1 MVYNID
7 NERDGNP
14 TIKPSYPVNAIGCGG
29 IRHRKSG
36 CPANI
41 LKGVYS
47 MSTNEITA
55 KVRKMKRLQA
65 KADELNDEI
74 KAIQDEIKAEMLTM
88 GADELKAGEFKI
100 RYAAVT
106 SNRFDTASFKKM
118 YAALYQQFTKP
129 TTSRRFLVA

>member
-1 MVYNID
+1 
-7 NERDGNP
+7 
-14 TIKPSYPVNAIGCGG
+14 
-29 IRHRKSG
+29 
-36 CPANI
+36 
-41 LKGVYS
+41 

-55 KVRKMKRLQA
+55 KVRKMKKLQA
-65 KADELNDEI
+65 KAAELDAEI

-118 YAALYQQFTKP
+118 YEALYRQFTKQ
-129 TTSRRFLVA
+129 TTSRRFSVA

>member
-1 MVYNID
+1 
-7 NERDGNP
+7 
-14 TIKPSYPVNAIGCGG
+14 
-29 IRHRKSG
+29 
-36 CPANI
+36 
-41 LKGVYS
+41 

-55 KVRKMKRLQA
+55 KVRKMKKLQA
-65 KADELNDEI
+65 KAAELDAEI
-74 KAIQDEIKAEMLTM
+74 KAIQDEIKAEMLTL